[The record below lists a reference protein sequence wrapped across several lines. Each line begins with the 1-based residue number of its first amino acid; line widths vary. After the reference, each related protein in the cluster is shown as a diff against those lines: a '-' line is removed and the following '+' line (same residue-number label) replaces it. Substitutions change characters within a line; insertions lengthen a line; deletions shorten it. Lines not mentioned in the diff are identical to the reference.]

1 MVSDRCK
8 ARKILKGIIVKPDK
22 ELLHFTLKNAVASD
36 FAHSSK
42 KRLEFLE
49 LECNSRNQLGKS
61 QMQLFAN
68 VERPTNHFLKTN

>member
-22 ELLHFTLKNAVASD
+22 ELLDFTLKNAVASHL
-36 FAHSSK
+36 AHSSK
-42 KRLEFLE
+42 NRFLALEFNGSNLLE
-49 LECNSRNQLGKS
+49 S

-68 VERPTNHFLKTN
+68 VERPANHFF